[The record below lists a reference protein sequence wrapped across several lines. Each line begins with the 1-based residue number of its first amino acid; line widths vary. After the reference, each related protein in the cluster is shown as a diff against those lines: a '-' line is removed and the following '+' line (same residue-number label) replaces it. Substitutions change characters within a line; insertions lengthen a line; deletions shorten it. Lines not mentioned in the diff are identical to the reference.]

1 MTKRQNVEAAER
13 ETEAAA
19 LNVSLFVRGG
29 DGDIAIKEE
38 GLPLQGAS
46 SLFQ

>member
-13 ETEAAA
+13 EAAA

-38 GLPLQGAS
+38 GLLLQGAS